1 MSRWLIT
8 GAGGMLGSDLTEL
21 VRADGSRDVRALKRS
36 ALDITDPA
44 QCVAAVND
52 RDVVINTA
60 AWTGVDASEEHEAA
74 ATAVNG
80 GAVATL
86 AEACQRSGAI
96 LIHLSTD
103 YVFPGDAR
111 DPYPEQAPTDP
122 VNAYGRSKLAGERAV
137 AEILPE
143 RGYVVRTSWLY
154 GRNGKNFVQ
163 TMLGLAAKHATLTV
177 VNDQLGQPTWTRAV
191 AAQIIDLAVAAQAGH
206 APAGIYHGTAS
217 GETTWHGL
225 AREAFRL
232 AGLDPERI
240 RPVSSDRFPRP
251 ARRPAYSV
259 LGHDRWHAAGVAVQ
273 PSWEIQL
280 KEAFAA
286 GVFAAASG

>member
-21 VRADGSRDVRALKRS
+21 VRADASHDVRALNRA
-36 ALDITDPA
+36 ALDITDEA
-44 QCVAAVND
+44 QCLAAVD
-52 RDVVINTA
+52 GRDVVVNTA
-60 AWTGVDASEEHEAA
+60 AWTDVDGSEEQEAA

-80 GAVATL
+80 TGVASL
-86 AEACQRSGAI
+86 ARACAQTGAI

-103 YVFPGDAR
+103 YVFPGDAAS
-111 DPYPEQAPTDP
+111 PYPELAPTDP

-137 AEILPE
+137 TQILPE

-163 TMLGLAAKHATLTV
+163 TMLGLAAKHPTLTV

-191 AAQIIDLAVAAQAGH
+191 ATQIIDLAAAG

-217 GETTWHGL
+217 GETTWFGL

-240 RPVSSDRFPRP
+240 QPVSSDQFPRP

-259 LGHDRWHAAGVAVQ
+259 LGHDRWREAGVAVQ
-273 PSWEIQL
+273 PGWEIQL

-286 GVFAAASG
+286 GVFA